1 MPNTTVDHQLLRFL
15 ITLYK
20 TQSLTTTVTKMAMS
34 LSSGSRYLQH
44 AREVF
49 RDRLFMRSGQKMFPT
64 TEMRR
69 LYPDMEAALD
79 ALDKLVGPRF
89 FNPGAS
95 RRVYRIASLD
105 CAFTLILEPAIN
117 KAKEVAPDLR
127 FEIYPFQTNSFEDL
141 RQGMLDLLIFG
152 YSAPIQENMHKR
164 ELGRAPYSLLMR
176 RDHPLLAAAEAPGG
190 LTREDV
196 ERYELVAITSAF
208 SSEHQQVR
216 LPWFGDELMNSGL
229 QIPYFL
235 SAAFSVLDS
244 DRIVLVPEPL
254 AQLIESRMPD
264 TRSCSFARCTN
275 RYWNRTL
282 FWHER
287 TNAEPEMQWFRGVI
301 ENSVH
306 FSTPEK
312 GNPA

>member
-1 MPNTTVDHQLLRFL
+1 MPNTTIDHQLLRFL

-20 TQSLTTTVTKMAMS
+20 TQSLTTTVSKMEMS

-44 AREVF
+44 AREAF
-49 RDRLFMRSGQKMFPT
+49 HDRLFMRSGQKMFPT

-69 LYPDMEAALD
+69 LYPDMEEALG
-79 ALDKLVGPRF
+79 ALDKLLGPRF
-89 FNPGAS
+89 FQPDSS

-105 CAFTLILEPAIN
+105 CAFALILEPAIN
-117 KAKEVAPDLR
+117 KAKEVAPELR
-127 FEIYPFQTNSFEDL
+127 FEIYPFHIDSFEYL

-164 ELGRAPYSLLMR
+164 ELGRAHYSLLMR

-196 ERYELVAITSAF
+196 ERYELVALSSAF
-208 SSEHQQVR
+208 SSERQQVR
-216 LPWFGDELMNSGL
+216 LPWFGDEIMSSKL

-235 SAAFSVLDS
+235 SAAFCVLHS
-244 DRIVLVPEPL
+244 DRIALVPEPF
-254 AQLIESRMPD
+254 ARLIERHMPE
-264 TRSCSFARCTN
+264 TRSCSFANRTN
-275 RYWNRTL
+275 RFWTPTL

-301 ENSVH
+301 ENSVR
-306 FSTPEK
+306 FSPETQ

>member
-141 RQGMLDLLIFG
+141 RQGD
-152 YSAPIQENMHKR
+152 A
-164 ELGRAPYSLLMR
+164 
-176 RDHPLLAAAEAPGG
+176 
-190 LTREDV
+190 
-196 ERYELVAITSAF
+196 
-208 SSEHQQVR
+208 
-216 LPWFGDELMNSGL
+216 
-229 QIPYFL
+229 
-235 SAAFSVLDS
+235 
-244 DRIVLVPEPL
+244 
-254 AQLIESRMPD
+254 
-264 TRSCSFARCTN
+264 
-275 RYWNRTL
+275 
-282 FWHER
+282 
-287 TNAEPEMQWFRGVI
+287 
-301 ENSVH
+301 
-306 FSTPEK
+306 
-312 GNPA
+312 